1 MSVVV
6 KIDNVEIDLYPD
18 FDISF
23 GLDMYDTEDPSKI
36 RVPFSFANKFPY
48 TTLNKDRFNYDYSVS
63 RKNLQITP
71 LDYEILYNGVRISY
85 GNAFVDGV
93 YVNSEEPYFDIRFE
107 DAVSNFGNKLKE
119 LEMSDLYGDA
129 FGITSNTLNTFLA
142 SRQNY
147 GNRTLEIPFIDYDN
161 IQSVTGYESRQFTS
175 WGLEDNRYLLQPAIQ
190 VKNFFERIFSN
201 LGFTFSSMFASGSV
215 GATYRA
221 NDLYFL
227 YPTHLVENN
236 QDKRLV
242 RLEPYPYNV
251 TRNDDQE
258 NDGDTDTYGATQL
271 AIHNY
276 KIALTELYGT
286 FGPTNYYLPTG
297 PSDVFQNTE
306 YEYGNELAT
315 ATDVIAEGDVNIGY
329 AAFGS
334 GFDGYVSFNSGTSV
348 TVSGLKTAIVSTYY
362 ANDTADID
370 APGVINITSVNTAKF
385 TPYIAIYD
393 SFYVGD
399 SPTYKIPMR
408 DVSGNILKLTPT
420 IGTTATMDKPFMT
433 REVTI
438 FGPDQEFTREILLP
452 GNVSA
457 NNTLNFANFT
467 AYLDTNEIYRFRGGT
482 RYSVGVLLEMSEGNL
497 SCNYYKEYDT
507 NTTIIPPTVSFVA
520 KNPVAIALTDKLIS
534 KQRVYGYPY
543 GTLKIKINS
552 KGYLAA
558 TCPSDTFK
566 IKDSFVNSQ
575 GIKPYDIFIDLLK
588 RFNLSIF
595 YDYDANKFVVDR
607 TEDLRTSPFFID
619 QYIDDLVEFQI
630 TAPSLRYKSITLK
643 NKEEGGYYDV
653 HKETEMAVGSTT
665 QAFDAIGK
673 EELEVN
679 FITSLI
685 DPTTKT
691 ICGEPIYMDPEELA
705 NNLLAVEETGY
716 IKNQILEFDK
726 VGLRLFYLRTHT
738 APTVIRFP
746 TFRKF
751 NRYGQDIEQI
761 VYEELGTYFLGGYPV
776 ITHPTLGQ
784 DLRFGDR
791 YNNVFLEAQ
800 ILYGNYFNRVT
811 SDGGVVEGGS
821 CVESGLFLL
830 GARDTFNYDAYTKYI
845 SSEKFKSASGTAMTF
860 YAALPLSFIEDM
872 HYAYR
877 KFRFGDTN
885 EEFVITNISDGKIY
899 DNYLYSKLDIKFL

>member
-6 KIDNVEIDLYPD
+6 KIDGVNIDLYPD

-93 YVNSEEPYFDIRFE
+93 YVNSEEPYFEIRFE

-129 FGITSNTLNTFLA
+129 FGTTSNTLSTFLA

-161 IQSVTGYESRQFTS
+161 IQSRTGYESRQFTS
-175 WGLEDNRYLLQPAIQ
+175 WGIEDNRYLLQPAIQ

-201 LGFTFSSMFASGSV
+201 LGFTFSSMFSTGSV

-258 NDGDTDTYGATQL
+258 NDGSITTYGVSQL
-271 AIHNY
+271 EVENY
-276 KIALTELYGT
+276 KIALTEFYGT

-297 PSDVFQNTE
+297 PADVFQNIDH
-306 YEYGNELAT
+306 EYGNELAT
-315 ATDVIAEGDVNIGY
+315 ATDVTAEGDVNIGY
-329 AAFGS
+329 VAFGS

-362 ANDTADID
+362 ANDTAGMD
-370 APGVINITSVNTAKF
+370 APAIINITSVNTAKF

-408 DVSGNILKLTPT
+408 DASGNILKLTPT
-420 IGTTATMDKPFMT
+420 IGTTAAMDKPSMYRF
-433 REVTI
+433 
-438 FGPDQEFTREILLP
+438 FGIDTEILLP
-452 GNVSA
+452 GNVTA

-467 AYLDTNEIYRFRGGT
+467 AYLDTNEIYAFRGGT
-482 RYSVGVLLEMSEGNL
+482 RYSVGILLEISEGNL
-497 SCNYYKEYDT
+497 TCNRYNQYTVETTPVGFRYVANTPTAVQIT
-507 NTTIIPPTVSFVA
+507 NDNIG
-520 KNPVAIALTDKLIS
+520 

-566 IKDSFVNSQ
+566 IRDSFTNSQ
-575 GIKPYDIFIDLLK
+575 GIKPYDIFVDLLK

-595 YDYDANKFVVDR
+595 YDYDANKFVIDR

-653 HKETEMAVGSTT
+653 YKETEMAVGSTT
-665 QAFDAIGK
+665 QTFDAIGK

-685 DPTTKT
+685 DPIAKT

-800 ILYGNYFNRVT
+800 ILYSNYFNRVT

-830 GARDTFNYDAYTKYI
+830 GVRDTFNYDAYTKYI
-845 SSEKFKSASGTAMTF
+845 SSERFKSVSGTAMTF

>member
-6 KIDNVEIDLYPD
+6 KIDGVNIDLYPD

-36 RVPFSFANKFPY
+36 RVPFSFTNKFPY

-71 LDYEILYNGVRISY
+71 LAYEILYNGVRISY

-93 YVNSEEPYFDIRFE
+93 YVNSEEPYFEIRFE

-129 FGITSNTLNTFLA
+129 FGTTSNTLSTFLA

-161 IQSVTGYESRQFTS
+161 IQSRTGYESRQFTS
-175 WGLEDNRYLLQPAIQ
+175 WGIEDNRYLLQPAIQ

-201 LGFTFSSMFASGSV
+201 LGFTFSSMFSTGSV

-258 NDGDTDTYGATQL
+258 NDGSITTYGVSQL
-271 AIHNY
+271 EVENY
-276 KIALTELYGT
+276 KIALTEFYGT

-297 PSDVFQNTE
+297 PADVFQNIDH
-306 YEYGNELAT
+306 EYGNELAT
-315 ATDVIAEGDVNIGY
+315 ATDVTAQGDVNIGY
-329 AAFGS
+329 VAFGS

-362 ANDTADID
+362 ANNTAGMD
-370 APGVINITSVNTAKF
+370 APAIINITSVNTAKF

-408 DVSGNILKLTPT
+408 DASGNILKLTPT
-420 IGTTATMDKPFMT
+420 IGTTAAMDKPSMYRF
-433 REVTI
+433 
-438 FGPDQEFTREILLP
+438 FGIDTEILLP
-452 GNVSA
+452 GNVTA

-467 AYLDTNEIYRFRGGT
+467 AYLDTNEIYAFRGGT
-482 RYSVGVLLEMSEGNL
+482 RYSVGILLEISEGNL
-497 SCNYYKEYDT
+497 TCNRYNQYTVETTPVGFRYVANTPTAVQIT
-507 NTTIIPPTVSFVA
+507 NDNIG
-520 KNPVAIALTDKLIS
+520 

-566 IKDSFVNSQ
+566 IRDSFTNSQ
-575 GIKPYDIFIDLLK
+575 GIKPYDIFVDLLK

-595 YDYDANKFVVDR
+595 YDYDANKFVIDR

-653 HKETEMAVGSTT
+653 YKETEMAVGSTT
-665 QAFDAIGK
+665 QTFDAIGK

-685 DPTTKT
+685 DPIAKT

-716 IKNQILEFDK
+716 IKNEIPEFDK

-776 ITHPTLGQ
+776 VTHPTLGQ

-791 YNNVFLEAQ
+791 YGNVF
-800 ILYGNYFNRVT
+800 
-811 SDGGVVEGGS
+811 
-821 CVESGLFLL
+821 
-830 GARDTFNYDAYTKYI
+830 DAYTKYI
-845 SSEKFKSASGTAMTF
+845 AAEKFKSVSGTAMTF

>member
-71 LDYEILYNGVRISY
+71 LAYEILYNGVRISY

-93 YVNSEEPYFDIRFE
+93 YVNSDEPYFDIRFE

-119 LEMSDLYGDA
+119 LEMSELYNDT
-129 FGITSNTLNTFLA
+129 FGTTSNTLSTFLA

-147 GNRTLEIPFIDYDN
+147 ANRTLEIPFIDYDN

-175 WGLEDNRYLLQPAIQ
+175 WGIEDNRYLLQPAIQ
-190 VKNFFERIFSN
+190 VKNFFERIFST
-201 LGFTFSSMFASGSV
+201 LGFSFSSKFASGLT
-215 GATYRA
+215 GATYKA

-227 YPTHLVENN
+227 YPTHLAEQN

-251 TRNDDQE
+251 TRNEDQE
-258 NDGDTDTYGATQL
+258 NDGDTTIYGTTQL
-271 AIHNY
+271 AVENY
-276 KIALTELYGT
+276 KIALTEFYGT
-286 FGPTNYYLPTG
+286 FGPTNYYLATG
-297 PSDVFQNTE
+297 PTDTFQNIDH
-306 YEYGNELAT
+306 EYGNELAT

-348 TVSGLKTAIVSTYY
+348 TVSGLKTAIISTYY
-362 ANDTADID
+362 ANDTADMD
-370 APGVINITSVNTAKF
+370 APGIINITSVNTAKF

-399 SPTYKIPMR
+399 SPTYKVPMR
-408 DVSGNILKLTPT
+408 DVNGNILKLTPT
-420 IGTTATMDKPFMT
+420 IGTTASMDKPFMT
-433 REVTI
+433 RLI
-438 FGPDQEFTREILLP
+438 DFPSGPDEIKTSEIYLP
-452 GNVSA
+452 GFVSA

-467 AYLDTNEIYRFRGGT
+467 AYLDTNEIYKFRGGT
-482 RYSVGVLLEMSEGNL
+482 RYSVGVLLEITEGSL
-497 SCNYYKEYDT
+497 SCDYYSEYTPALWPTPPANY
-507 NTTIIPPTVSFVA
+507 VFVA
-520 KNPVAIALTDKLIS
+520 NSPVAIQLTDKLIS
-534 KQRVYGYPY
+534 KQRVYGYSY
-543 GTLKIKINS
+543 GALKIKINS

-566 IKDSFVNSQ
+566 VRDSFINAQ
-575 GIKPYDIFIDLLK
+575 GVKPYDIFVDLLK

-595 YDYDANKFVVDR
+595 YDYDTNTFVIDR
-607 TEDLRTSPFFID
+607 TEDLRTSPFAID

-716 IKNQILEFDK
+716 IKNQIPEFDK
-726 VGLRLFYLRTHT
+726 VGVRLFYLRTHT
-738 APTVIRFP
+738 SPTVIRFP

-776 ITHPTLGQ
+776 VTHPTLGQ

-791 YNNVFLEAQ
+791 YGNVF
-800 ILYGNYFNRVT
+800 
-811 SDGGVVEGGS
+811 
-821 CVESGLFLL
+821 
-830 GARDTFNYDAYTKYI
+830 DAYTKYI
-845 SSEKFKSASGTAMTF
+845 SSEKFKSASGTGMSF

>member
-6 KIDNVEIDLYPD
+6 KIDGVNIDLYPD

-36 RVPFSFANKFPY
+36 RVPFSFTNKFPY

-71 LDYEILYNGVRISY
+71 LAYEILYNGVRISY

-93 YVNSEEPYFDIRFE
+93 YVNSEEPYFEIRFE

-129 FGITSNTLNTFLA
+129 FGTTSNTLSTFLA

-161 IQSVTGYESRQFTS
+161 IQSRTGYESRQFTS
-175 WGLEDNRYLLQPAIQ
+175 WGIEDNRYLLQPAIQ

-201 LGFTFSSMFASGSV
+201 LGFTFSSMFSTGSV

-258 NDGDTDTYGATQL
+258 NDGSITTYGVSQL
-271 AIHNY
+271 EVENY
-276 KIALTELYGT
+276 KIALTEFYGT

-297 PSDVFQNTE
+297 PADVFQNIDH
-306 YEYGNELAT
+306 EYGNELAT
-315 ATDVIAEGDVNIGY
+315 ATDVTAQGDVNIGY
-329 AAFGS
+329 VAFGS

-362 ANDTADID
+362 ANNTAGMD
-370 APGVINITSVNTAKF
+370 APAIINITSVNTAKF

-420 IGTTATMDKPFMT
+420 IGTTAAMDKPSMYRF
-433 REVTI
+433 
-438 FGPDQEFTREILLP
+438 FGIDTEILLP
-452 GNVSA
+452 GNVTA

-467 AYLDTNEIYRFRGGT
+467 AYLDTNEIYAFRGGT
-482 RYSVGVLLEMSEGNL
+482 RYSVGILLEISEGNL
-497 SCNYYKEYDT
+497 TCNRYNQYTVETTPVGFRYVANTPTAVQIT
-507 NTTIIPPTVSFVA
+507 NDNIG
-520 KNPVAIALTDKLIS
+520 

-566 IKDSFVNSQ
+566 IRDSFTNSQ
-575 GIKPYDIFIDLLK
+575 GIKPYDIFVDLLK

-595 YDYDANKFVVDR
+595 YDYDANKFVIDR

-653 HKETEMAVGSTT
+653 YKETEMAVGSTT
-665 QAFDAIGK
+665 QTFDAIGK

-685 DPTTKT
+685 DPIAKT

-716 IKNQILEFDK
+716 IKNEIPEFDK

-776 ITHPTLGQ
+776 VTHPTLGQ

-791 YNNVFLEAQ
+791 YGNVF
-800 ILYGNYFNRVT
+800 
-811 SDGGVVEGGS
+811 
-821 CVESGLFLL
+821 
-830 GARDTFNYDAYTKYI
+830 DAYTKYI
-845 SSEKFKSASGTAMTF
+845 AAEKFKSVSGTAMTF